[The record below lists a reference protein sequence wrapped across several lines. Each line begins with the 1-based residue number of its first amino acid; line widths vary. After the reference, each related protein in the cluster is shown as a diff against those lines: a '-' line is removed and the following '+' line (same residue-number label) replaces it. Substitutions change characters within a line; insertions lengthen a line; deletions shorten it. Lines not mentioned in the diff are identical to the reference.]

1 MHTALLLYVG
11 RSFWGQTGPCKVI
24 IAVLSDLR
32 ILVNVFAVR
41 YCHLLFSRV
50 IYVTYCASILF
61 SVFSMLI
68 VLIRLSV
75 GLLVKKRLFRQ
86 KAG

>member
-1 MHTALLLYVG
+1 M
-11 RSFWGQTGPCKVI
+11 
-24 IAVLSDLR
+24 
-32 ILVNVFAVR
+32 NVFAVR
-41 YCHLLFSRV
+41 YYHLLFSRV

-75 GLLVKKRLFRQ
+75 LVKKRLFRQ